1 MLVNTIRVF
10 SLVILVVSVLVS
22 LRAQDLD
29 PKDVHVALDQALP
42 IALAKAK
49 RDFPDLEKY
58 ILRSAGPRV
67 VKGDP
72 NGLCWE
78 FLWQEKAFP
87 HFSEL
92 RVRVYMRDG
101 IAQSTRQS
109 KGSFQKEH
117 DKELK
122 LLL

>member
-1 MLVNTIRVF
+1 MPLANTIRI
-10 SLVILVVSVLVS
+10 SLFIMLVVSALV

-29 PKDVHVALDQALP
+29 PEDVHVPLDRAFP

-49 RDFPDLEKY
+49 RDFPDFNNY
-58 ILRSAGPRV
+58 IFYSAGPRAL
-67 VKGDP
+67 KGDP

-78 FLWQEKAFP
+78 FIWQEKAFP
-87 HFSEL
+87 HFNQL

-101 IAQSTRQS
+101 LAQSTRES

-122 LLL
+122 P

>member
-1 MLVNTIRVF
+1 MVVNTIRLF
-10 SLVILVVSVLVS
+10 SVAILIVSILVP

-29 PKDVHVALDQALP
+29 PKDVYVALDQALP

-58 ILRSAGPRV
+58 ILRSAGPKV
-67 VKGDP
+67 LKGDP

-78 FLWQEKAFP
+78 FVWQEKAFP

-101 IAQSTRQS
+101 IAQSTRGS

-122 LLL
+122 P

>member
-49 RDFPDLEKY
+49 RDFPDL
-58 ILRSAGPRV
+58 RSTFFVPPAR
-67 VKGDP
+67 
-72 NGLCWE
+72 E
-78 FLWQEKAFP
+78 
-87 HFSEL
+87 S
-92 RVRVYMRDG
+92 
-101 IAQSTRQS
+101 
-109 KGSFQKEH
+109 
-117 DKELK
+117 
-122 LLL
+122 